1 MMKIGDLI
9 AVIDEDLEG
18 TITSVQGNMIC
29 FQDEHGFNYQ
39 YPQEK
44 VVLREKE
51 LYEGIKIKNKF
62 EYTPPKSK
70 KNKKNELV
78 LDLHFEK
85 IAPSTQNYDSFERLF
100 LQKEKLLE
108 MLDFCRENKIK
119 RLEIIHGIGDGT
131 LQQLVWRTL
140 EAQVNIDFYNKEIL
154 HEQAGSV
161 LVEFH

>member
-18 TITSVQGNMIC
+18 TITSVQENMIC

-100 LQKEKLLE
+100 LQKEKLLK

-140 EAQVNIDFYNKEIL
+140 ESQVNIDFYNKEIL

>member
-18 TITSVQGNMIC
+18 TVTSVQGNIIC

-62 EYTPPKSK
+62 EYTQPKSK

-140 EAQVNIDFYNKEIL
+140 ESQVNIDFYNKEIL

>member
-1 MMKIGDLI
+1 MKIGDLV

-18 TITSVQGNMIC
+18 KITSVQGNTIC

-39 YPQEK
+39 YPTEK
-44 VVLREKE
+44 VVLRETA
-51 LYEGIKIKNKF
+51 LYDGIKIKNKF

-85 IAPSTQNYDSFERLF
+85 LVPDAENYESFERLF

-108 MLDFCRENKIK
+108 TIDFCRKNRIK

-140 EAQVNIDFYNKEIL
+140 ESQINIDFYNKEIL
-154 HEQAGSV
+154 HNQAGSV